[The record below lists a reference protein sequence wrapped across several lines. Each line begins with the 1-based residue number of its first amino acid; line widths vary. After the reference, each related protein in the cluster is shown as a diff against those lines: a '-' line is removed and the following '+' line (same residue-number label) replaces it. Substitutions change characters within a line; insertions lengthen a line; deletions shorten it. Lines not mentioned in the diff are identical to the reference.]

1 MPKMGLM
8 LMKLL
13 EFCQEVIILKC
24 ENYLTHPFVPL
35 CIEAYPQSQEATV
48 LPDYYIEI
56 SPGNLYIIFYSIE
69 L

>member
-35 CIEAYPQSQEATV
+35 CSPQF
-48 LPDYYIEI
+48 PDYGMNTPKNLQLYDARSYI
-56 SPGNLYIIFYSIE
+56 
-69 L
+69 

>member
-35 CIEAYPQSQEATV
+35 CIAMYAHLLSK
-48 LPDYYIEI
+48 
-56 SPGNLYIIFYSIE
+56 GSIKIKSTCRE
-69 L
+69 KNV

>member
-35 CIEAYPQSQEATV
+35 CTV
-48 LPDYYIEI
+48 MYLDFRGKILEPDYD
-56 SPGNLYIIFYSIE
+56 
-69 L
+69 